1 MSSAESSKKLF
12 GAANFL
18 LVFLVIMSS
27 KTLYY
32 EMFGTNLFVVFTL
45 GFTLALFMRRNA
57 RINEKVVLFS
67 YLFVLA
73 IFLSL
78 EFKISSAGLMVIK
91 IFLALLIV
99 SLVKVNDFTLYFSKI
114 VKLISLVSLITYP
127 IIFLQINSP
136 LFDFVSLD
144 ERTHS
149 NFILFSVTNN
159 HLEHQVYR
167 INGLWWE
174 PGAFHLF
181 FTLSFLFDYLY
192 KRLNKVLTCY
202 YLAVSLLIGSTTG
215 LISIFLIL
223 VSNQLLKLSVKNVL
237 YLIVISIMAAVI
249 VINSNVLAKFDLEN
263 SVSLISRYHDF
274 IISYN
279 MFLEDPIFGYG
290 YGTQIE
296 KAIPFGIELI
306 GYNSY
311 FSLAKPTGADG
322 ITMFIA
328 QVGLLG
334 LPFVLLLLFPNYG
347 TIKLSKMGRVAI
359 ALAILITFNTQ
370 NFTYQLIFNVLIVYS
385 FVSWRYKFNY
395 ASEQ

>member
-1 MSSAESSKKLF
+1 
-12 GAANFL
+12 
-18 LVFLVIMSS
+18 
-27 KTLYY
+27 
-32 EMFGTNLFVVFTL
+32 
-45 GFTLALFMRRNA
+45 
-57 RINEKVVLFS
+57 
-67 YLFVLA
+67 
-73 IFLSL
+73 
-78 EFKISSAGLMVIK
+78 
-91 IFLALLIV
+91 
-99 SLVKVNDFTLYFSKI
+99 
-114 VKLISLVSLITYP
+114 
-127 IIFLQINSP
+127 
-136 LFDFVSLD
+136 
-144 ERTHS
+144 
-149 NFILFSVTNN
+149 
-159 HLEHQVYR
+159 
-167 INGLWWE
+167 
-174 PGAFHLF
+174 
-181 FTLSFLFDYLY
+181 
-192 KRLNKVLTCY
+192 
-202 YLAVSLLIGSTTG
+202 
-215 LISIFLIL
+215 
-223 VSNQLLKLSVKNVL
+223 
-237 YLIVISIMAAVI
+237 MAAVI